1 MFGTYDVELSDGTH
15 HEVTADNRDFIA
27 FRRRGF
33 RDLGFAS
40 PEPFTRAVSEAGE
53 NDAAR
58 GLEMIEFLAWLVW
71 NAGERAGE
79 WSTDY
84 VTFTEK
90 ECVAFKLI
98 GDGGADP
105 TAAD

>member
-1 MFGTYDVELSDGTH
+1 MFGTYDVELNDGTH

-33 RDLGFAS
+33 RDLGFDS
-40 PEPFTRAVSEAGE
+40 PEPFTRAISEAGE
-53 NDAAR
+53 SDVGR
-58 GLEMIEFLAWLVW
+58 GMEMIEFLAWLVW
-71 NAGERAGE
+71 NAGERAGV

-90 ECVAFKLI
+90 ECVAFTLK
-98 GDGGADP
+98 GGGEPDP
-105 TAAD
+105 TEVA